1 MFSVIQFVRVGVLSL
16 LLSVAS
22 NAAAVGQAQ
31 QRIAVQ
37 DGQFVVE
44 QTGGEFRPYVAN
56 MLDGL
61 EQPAGTAYM

>member
-44 QTGGEFRPYVAN
+44 
-56 MLDGL
+56 
-61 EQPAGTAYM
+61 

>member
-1 MFSVIQFVRVGVLSL
+1 MFSVIQFVRVGVLSF

-22 NAAAVGQAQ
+22 NAAAAGQAQ
-31 QRIAVQ
+31 QRISVQ

-44 QTGGEFRPYVAN
+44 QTGDEFRPYVAN

-61 EQPAGTAYM
+61 ERPAGAA